1 MSAKEAS
8 AVDVL
13 SASDNKLVIRVVSML
28 SKKSFISDKQVCVYQ
43 IISLSLPMSTARYL
57 PNCSTKSHSLSRWW
71 MAYT

>member
-57 PNCSTKSHSLSRWW
+57 PNCSTKSHGLPRWW
-71 MAYT
+71 MACT